1 MVYVKNKKTISMLA
15 KHFMK
20 QNKKRNRILSIA
32 IFLTTVLFTVVFFSA
47 FSMVETRIKNEC
59 RDFMCN
65 AHMCFNAATKEEAE
79 HFDEVIKQRD
89 DVVKVGKARFIGL
102 VANDEVKYT
111 TEIYWAD
118 ANYVEASNCPVT
130 VGRLPKKSDEI
141 ACNTYLLQCL
151 GVEKKLGEKV
161 TLIIDRDNGE
171 GTCKK
176 TFRLCGYFEGDKT
189 RMSQMAWVHKDV
201 VKELCTIPYTSSIR
215 KQGYSGCYERVLWF
229 DSAMGLEKKG
239 DEIRQEFKNYEASPD
254 VNPSYLPFEEDGFSI
269 PSLCLFVFIIFLA
282 GYLVIY
288 NIFNISVK
296 NDIKVFGLFK
306 NIGVTNKQMKK
317 IVFQQAVYLCFY
329 GIPAGLIT
337 GFAVSYFMLPIVLS
351 GADYE
356 NKQQYFSVHPIIF
369 VISAI
374 ISMITVFIGFIKP
387 YLVIKKLTPVE
398 ALRYADQIKAEKV
411 HKKKKKVSPAKMA
424 FTYMRKNL
432 AKGALIMVS
441 MALSLV
447 ILNSV
452 IMIVKG
458 LSFEEYVSYFIS
470 NDIKVNKITQSM
482 NICDYKG
489 ISEEQ
494 IEILRNCPNVEKMG
508 LQYYNATFA
517 PADASLLRHIESA
530 SEKYDNYM
538 KREKPKEYEEYAEYN
553 ENISYDDMEVTY
565 NIFGINRSMFEKLK
579 FKDDEK
585 ISWEEFCQ
593 GDHTL
598 VSYLYPD
605 VNETTG
611 IDFGGYYDIN
621 EKVDLNYENGNKVT
635 GTIIGYAELPDEL
648 QSHVGT
654 DAVVNLFV
662 PDERFIKDSGTTDA
676 MNVVLDVKDG
686 CEKEAIQYIKDNIQ
700 KNDELVQLYTM
711 DEYKKEFSAYINHF
725 LVIGGLL
732 VIIFGIIGIMNFIN
746 TSVAG
751 MIARKRELSLLEAV
765 GMTKK
770 QIVTMLSV
778 EGFIYVGVSILF
790 AIMFT
795 CFGAKKLVLE
805 TVGGMYYLHM
815 KVTIISSLLFVPVL
829 CFIAFAI
836 PYFGYQKMEKE
847 SLVERMKYE

>member
-1 MVYVKNKKTISMLA
+1 
-15 KHFMK
+15 
-20 QNKKRNRILSIA
+20 
-32 IFLTTVLFTVVFFSA
+32 
-47 FSMVETRIKNEC
+47 
-59 RDFMCN
+59 
-65 AHMCFNAATKEEAE
+65 
-79 HFDEVIKQRD
+79 
-89 DVVKVGKARFIGL
+89 
-102 VANDEVKYT
+102 
-111 TEIYWAD
+111 
-118 ANYVEASNCPVT
+118 
-130 VGRLPKKSDEI
+130 
-141 ACNTYLLQCL
+141 
-151 GVEKKLGEKV
+151 
-161 TLIIDRDNGE
+161 
-171 GTCKK
+171 
-176 TFRLCGYFEGDKT
+176 
-189 RMSQMAWVHKDV
+189 
-201 VKELCTIPYTSSIR
+201 
-215 KQGYSGCYERVLWF
+215 
-229 DSAMGLEKKG
+229 
-239 DEIRQEFKNYEASPD
+239 
-254 VNPSYLPFEEDGFSI
+254 
-269 PSLCLFVFIIFLA
+269 
-282 GYLVIY
+282 
-288 NIFNISVK
+288 
-296 NDIKVFGLFK
+296 
-306 NIGVTNKQMKK
+306 MKK

-815 KVTIISSLLFVPVL
+815 KVTIIPSLLFVPVL

>member
-1 MVYVKNKKTISMLA
+1 
-15 KHFMK
+15 
-20 QNKKRNRILSIA
+20 
-32 IFLTTVLFTVVFFSA
+32 
-47 FSMVETRIKNEC
+47 
-59 RDFMCN
+59 
-65 AHMCFNAATKEEAE
+65 
-79 HFDEVIKQRD
+79 
-89 DVVKVGKARFIGL
+89 
-102 VANDEVKYT
+102 
-111 TEIYWAD
+111 
-118 ANYVEASNCPVT
+118 
-130 VGRLPKKSDEI
+130 
-141 ACNTYLLQCL
+141 
-151 GVEKKLGEKV
+151 
-161 TLIIDRDNGE
+161 
-171 GTCKK
+171 
-176 TFRLCGYFEGDKT
+176 
-189 RMSQMAWVHKDV
+189 MSQMAWVHKDV

-815 KVTIISSLLFVPVL
+815 KVTIIPSLLFVPVL

>member
-1 MVYVKNKKTISMLA
+1 
-15 KHFMK
+15 
-20 QNKKRNRILSIA
+20 
-32 IFLTTVLFTVVFFSA
+32 
-47 FSMVETRIKNEC
+47 
-59 RDFMCN
+59 
-65 AHMCFNAATKEEAE
+65 
-79 HFDEVIKQRD
+79 
-89 DVVKVGKARFIGL
+89 
-102 VANDEVKYT
+102 
-111 TEIYWAD
+111 
-118 ANYVEASNCPVT
+118 
-130 VGRLPKKSDEI
+130 
-141 ACNTYLLQCL
+141 
-151 GVEKKLGEKV
+151 
-161 TLIIDRDNGE
+161 
-171 GTCKK
+171 
-176 TFRLCGYFEGDKT
+176 
-189 RMSQMAWVHKDV
+189 
-201 VKELCTIPYTSSIR
+201 
-215 KQGYSGCYERVLWF
+215 
-229 DSAMGLEKKG
+229 
-239 DEIRQEFKNYEASPD
+239 
-254 VNPSYLPFEEDGFSI
+254 
-269 PSLCLFVFIIFLA
+269 
-282 GYLVIY
+282 
-288 NIFNISVK
+288 
-296 NDIKVFGLFK
+296 
-306 NIGVTNKQMKK
+306 
-317 IVFQQAVYLCFY
+317 
-329 GIPAGLIT
+329 
-337 GFAVSYFMLPIVLS
+337 
-351 GADYE
+351 
-356 NKQQYFSVHPIIF
+356 
-369 VISAI
+369 
-374 ISMITVFIGFIKP
+374 
-387 YLVIKKLTPVE
+387 
-398 ALRYADQIKAEKV
+398 
-411 HKKKKKVSPAKMA
+411 
-424 FTYMRKNL
+424 
-432 AKGALIMVS
+432 
-441 MALSLV
+441 
-447 ILNSV
+447 
-452 IMIVKG
+452 
-458 LSFEEYVSYFIS
+458 
-470 NDIKVNKITQSM
+470 
-482 NICDYKG
+482 
-489 ISEEQ
+489 
-494 IEILRNCPNVEKMG
+494 
-508 LQYYNATFA
+508 
-517 PADASLLRHIESA
+517 
-530 SEKYDNYM
+530 M

-815 KVTIISSLLFVPVL
+815 KVTIIPSLLFVPVL

>member
-1 MVYVKNKKTISMLA
+1 
-15 KHFMK
+15 
-20 QNKKRNRILSIA
+20 
-32 IFLTTVLFTVVFFSA
+32 
-47 FSMVETRIKNEC
+47 
-59 RDFMCN
+59 
-65 AHMCFNAATKEEAE
+65 
-79 HFDEVIKQRD
+79 
-89 DVVKVGKARFIGL
+89 
-102 VANDEVKYT
+102 
-111 TEIYWAD
+111 
-118 ANYVEASNCPVT
+118 
-130 VGRLPKKSDEI
+130 
-141 ACNTYLLQCL
+141 
-151 GVEKKLGEKV
+151 
-161 TLIIDRDNGE
+161 
-171 GTCKK
+171 
-176 TFRLCGYFEGDKT
+176 
-189 RMSQMAWVHKDV
+189 MSQMAWVHKDV

-254 VNPSYLPFEEDGFSI
+254 VNPSYLSFEEDGFSI

-815 KVTIISSLLFVPVL
+815 KVTIIPSLLFVPVL

>member
-1 MVYVKNKKTISMLA
+1 
-15 KHFMK
+15 
-20 QNKKRNRILSIA
+20 
-32 IFLTTVLFTVVFFSA
+32 
-47 FSMVETRIKNEC
+47 
-59 RDFMCN
+59 
-65 AHMCFNAATKEEAE
+65 
-79 HFDEVIKQRD
+79 
-89 DVVKVGKARFIGL
+89 
-102 VANDEVKYT
+102 
-111 TEIYWAD
+111 
-118 ANYVEASNCPVT
+118 
-130 VGRLPKKSDEI
+130 
-141 ACNTYLLQCL
+141 
-151 GVEKKLGEKV
+151 
-161 TLIIDRDNGE
+161 
-171 GTCKK
+171 
-176 TFRLCGYFEGDKT
+176 
-189 RMSQMAWVHKDV
+189 
-201 VKELCTIPYTSSIR
+201 
-215 KQGYSGCYERVLWF
+215 
-229 DSAMGLEKKG
+229 
-239 DEIRQEFKNYEASPD
+239 
-254 VNPSYLPFEEDGFSI
+254 
-269 PSLCLFVFIIFLA
+269 
-282 GYLVIY
+282 
-288 NIFNISVK
+288 
-296 NDIKVFGLFK
+296 
-306 NIGVTNKQMKK
+306 
-317 IVFQQAVYLCFY
+317 
-329 GIPAGLIT
+329 
-337 GFAVSYFMLPIVLS
+337 
-351 GADYE
+351 
-356 NKQQYFSVHPIIF
+356 
-369 VISAI
+369 
-374 ISMITVFIGFIKP
+374 
-387 YLVIKKLTPVE
+387 
-398 ALRYADQIKAEKV
+398 
-411 HKKKKKVSPAKMA
+411 
-424 FTYMRKNL
+424 
-432 AKGALIMVS
+432 MVS

-815 KVTIISSLLFVPVL
+815 KVTIIPSLLFVPVL